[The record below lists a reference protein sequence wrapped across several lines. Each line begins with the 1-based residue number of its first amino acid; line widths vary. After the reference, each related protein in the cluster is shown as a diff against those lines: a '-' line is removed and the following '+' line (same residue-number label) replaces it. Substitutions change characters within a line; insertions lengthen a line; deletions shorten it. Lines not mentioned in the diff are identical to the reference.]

1 MHFQRFKAALD
12 VFLKTGRDTELEEK
26 DIDKTK
32 SVGFSV
38 YDQGVVTY
46 KPNQLGLSAYYDKC
60 YVLAEVIHTR
70 PLDF

>member
-46 KPNQLGLSAYYDKC
+46 KPNQLGLSAYYDKR

>member
-32 SVGFSV
+32 NVGLRVF
-38 YDQGVVTY
+38 DQGVVTY
-46 KPNQLGLSAYYDKC
+46 KPNQLGLSAYYDKR